1 MVIAILLTLTVGI
14 LWSLVG
20 LFYKMIA
27 QYKLSV
33 FNISCVTNLVSLTV
47 MSCLLGR
54 EISRLP
60 EIPVPPAW
68 FVLFMLFTGVINCG
82 GSLMLQ
88 RSMVYGRSGVTW
100 AIGQSALVVPFV
112 SITLI
117 FGEVWSSFRLTGT
130 ALVLGGMATLGLRK
144 EPEGTVAAPR
154 PQYGIVLALTAFAV
168 LGAAQSMM
176 SASSYLPYAD
186 DVGMRPVFLT
196 AGSILAILFGKWLL
210 HDRGWAF
217 SRRAWL
223 IVLGLSLE
231 GVAAL
236 YLQFRALDRLKAC
249 GMNSIFFPIAVGTCI
264 AVYSF
269 WAAVVFREKP
279 DRRTVG
285 GTLLILAGIACY
297 CLETSR

>member
-1 MVIAILLTLTVGI
+1 MISAILLTLTVGI

-33 FNISCVTNLVSLTV
+33 FNISFVTNLVSLTV
-47 MSCLLGR
+47 MSSLLGR
-54 EISRLP
+54 EVSGLP
-60 EIPVPPAW
+60 EIPVPPVW
-68 FVLFMLFTGVINCG
+68 FVSFMLFAGFINSA

-100 AIGQSALVVPFV
+100 AIGQSSLVVPFV
-112 SITLI
+112 AITLI
-117 FGEVWSSFRLTGT
+117 FSEAWSSFRLTGT

-144 EPEGTVAAPR
+144 ESGSETAPR
-154 PQYGIVLALTAFAV
+154 PQYGIVLALFAFAV

-186 DVGMRPVFLT
+186 SVGMRPVFLSL
-196 AGSILAILFGKWLL
+196 GSIFAILSGKWLL

-217 SRRAWL
+217 SRRALL
-223 IVLGLSLE
+223 IVLCLSLE
-231 GVAAL
+231 GVTAL
-236 YLQFRALDRLKAC
+236 YLQFRALDLLKAC
-249 GMNSIFFPIAVGTCI
+249 GMNSIFFPIAVGTSI
-264 AVYSF
+264 AVYSV
-269 WAAVVFREKP
+269 WAVVFFREKL
-279 DRRTVG
+279 DRRTAG
-285 GTLLILAGIACY
+285 GILLILAGIALY

>member
-1 MVIAILLTLTVGI
+1 MITAILLTLTVGI

-47 MSCLLGR
+47 MSFLLGR
-54 EISRLP
+54 ELFRLP

-68 FVLFMLFTGVINCG
+68 FVLFMLFAGFINCA

-100 AIGQSALVVPFV
+100 AIGQSSLVVPFV
-112 SITLI
+112 VITLI
-117 FGEVWSSFRLTGT
+117 FSEVWSPFRLTGT

-144 EPEGTVAAPR
+144 ESGSDSAPR
-154 PQYGIVLALTAFAV
+154 PQYGIVLSLIAFAV

-176 SASSYLPYAD
+176 SASSYLPFAD
-186 DVGMRPVFLT
+186 DAGMRPVLLS
-196 AGSILAILFGKWLL
+196 AGSISAILLGKWLL

-236 YLQFRALDRLKAC
+236 YLQFRALDLLKAS
-249 GMNSIFFPIAVGTCI
+249 GMNSIFFPIAIGTCI
-264 AVYSF
+264 AVYSV
-269 WAAVVFREKP
+269 WAVVLFREKL

-285 GTLLILAGIACY
+285 GTLLILAGIAFY